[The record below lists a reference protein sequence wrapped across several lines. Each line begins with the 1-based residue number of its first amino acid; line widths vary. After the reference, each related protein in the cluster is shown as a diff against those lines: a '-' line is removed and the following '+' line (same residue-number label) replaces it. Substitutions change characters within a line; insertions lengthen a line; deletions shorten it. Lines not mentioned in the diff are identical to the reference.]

1 MEYMAGKY
9 DVIVVGTGHAGC
21 EAALAAAR
29 MGARTLIL
37 TLSLD
42 NIALM
47 PCNPSVGGPAKAQ
60 LVREVDALGGEMGLN
75 IDRSAIQVRMLN
87 TAKGPAVHAL
97 RAQADKKLY
106 QANMKHVL
114 ENQPGLD
121 VKQVLVE
128 KLIVTGERVDG
139 IVGSTGARFL
149 APVVILTTGTYLRG
163 RVIIGDLNF
172 PGGPQGQFPS
182 LNLAS
187 YLREL
192 ELEMGRFKTGTPAR
206 VDRRS
211 IDFSKMVIQPGD
223 ERNYK
228 FSFFSPE
235 FSRRQVPCWLTYTN
249 QNTHRVIREN
259 LHRSPLF
266 SGLIEGVGPR
276 YCPSI
281 EDKVVRFA
289 QRPGHQVF
297 IEPEGLDTNEMYV
310 QGMSTSLPED
320 VQVTM
325 LRTISGLEQVQIM
338 RPGYAIEYDYLL
350 PIQLKPSLECKKIS
364 GLFSAGQING
374 TSGYEEASAQGIIA
388 GINAARFVQ
397 QKEPLI
403 LSRAEAYLGVMIDD
417 LVTKGTNEPYRL
429 LTSRAE
435 HRLLLR
441 QDNADLR
448 LTEIGYKIGL
458 VSPER
463 YKIFYKKKKHL
474 EEELK
479 RLEKTLVPV
488 DDEVQAMLR
497 QAGSTILSQPV
508 TLDSLLRRPELK
520 YSHLLY
526 LPKGKPDLPA
536 ELFDEVT
543 EEVEI
548 EVKYAGYIKKEQE
561 QVKKFARLEERRI
574 PEDIDYTSIKGLAN
588 EARQKLEKIRP
599 RSLGQASR
607 ISGINPA
614 DIAILM
620 VRLEQK
626 RRKGEVVNDSRTI

>member
-1 MEYMAGKY
+1 VEYLAGKY

-37 TLSLD
+37 TLNLD
-42 NIALM
+42 NVALM

-87 TAKGPAVHAL
+87 TAKGPAVRAL
-97 RAQADKKLY
+97 RAQADKKFY
-106 QANMKHVL
+106 QANMKRVL

-128 KLIVTGERVDG
+128 KLLVSDERVEG
-139 IVGSTGARFL
+139 IVGSTGAKFL
-149 APVVILTTGTYLRG
+149 APVVVLTTGTYLKG
-163 RVIIGDLNF
+163 RIIIGDLAF

-182 LNLAS
+182 LGLAGC
-187 YLREL
+187 LREWG
-192 ELEMGRFKTGTPAR
+192 LEMGRFKTGTPAR
-206 VDRRS
+206 VNRRS

-223 ERNYK
+223 EKNYK

-235 FSRRQVPCWLTYTN
+235 ITRRQAPCWLTYTN

-320 VQVTM
+320 VQVAM
-325 LRTISGLEQVQIM
+325 LRTIPGLEQVQVM

-350 PIQLKPSLECKKIS
+350 PIQLNPSMECKKIS

-374 TSGYEEASAQGIIA
+374 TSGYEEAAAQGIIA

-397 QKEPLI
+397 QKEPLV
-403 LSRAEAYLGVMIDD
+403 LSRTEAYIGVMIDD
-417 LVTKGTNEPYRL
+417 LVTKGIYEPYRL

-448 LTEIGYKIGL
+448 LTETGYGIGL

-463 YKIFYKKKKHL
+463 YKVFCKKKKHL
-474 EEELK
+474 EEELE
-479 RLEKTLVPV
+479 RLEKTVVPV
-488 DDEVQAMLR
+488 TEEVQAVLR
-497 QAGSTILSQPV
+497 QAGSTELNQPV
-508 TLDSLLRRPELK
+508 TLASLLRRPELK
-520 YSHLLY
+520 YSHLLC
-526 LPKGKPDLPA
+526 LPGGKPDLSA

-548 EVKYAGYIKKEQE
+548 EVKYAGYIKKERE

-574 PEDIDYTSIKGLAN
+574 PDDIDYARIKGLAN

-607 ISGINPA
+607 ISGVNPA

-626 RRKGEVVNDSRTI
+626 RRKGEVVDDSRAI